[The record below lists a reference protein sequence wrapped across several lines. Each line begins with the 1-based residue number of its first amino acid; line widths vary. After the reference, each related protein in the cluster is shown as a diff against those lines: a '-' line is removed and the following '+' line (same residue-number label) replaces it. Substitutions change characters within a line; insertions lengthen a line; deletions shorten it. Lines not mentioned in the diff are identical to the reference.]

1 MAAEGLLLLQP
12 FEYEKSNTSSAAA
25 AAQADNDTHTLTQP
39 PPLVFTENEWDDSP
53 VLSPTSGSN
62 IDLFA
67 DLDLVEVSFPPP
79 PPPTPDTIASIPS
92 EKPFVDE
99 SVTADL
105 LGMLLQ
111 AYQPPMQ
118 QQQQHQE
125 QQHPAPVATV

>member
-1 MAAEGLLLLQP
+1 MGVQEGKNKEYTRRRTHSSIQWLNSQSPKYRNCSKRLYSRHTISPDFLQ
-12 FEYEKSNTSSAAA
+12 SN
-25 AAQADNDTHTLTQP
+25 L
-39 PPLVFTENEWDDSP
+39 
-53 VLSPTSGSN
+53 
-62 IDLFA
+62 DLFA

-79 PPPTPDTIASIPS
+79 PPPTPDTVSSMPS

-111 AYQPPMQ
+111 AYQPSM

-125 QQHPAPVATV
+125 QQHSAPVATV

>member
-12 FEYEKSNTSSAAA
+12 FEYEKSNITSAATA
-25 AAQADNDTHTLTQP
+25 ENNAQISTQP

-53 VLSPTSGSN
+53 VLSPTSESN

-79 PPPTPDTIASIPS
+79 PPPTPDTVASIPF

-111 AYQPPMQ
+111 AYQPTM